1 MPDDLAAIVTGDP
14 VTVPAE
20 STYEPPELANYGSNK
35 TTFSAP
41 DGHNYIRIEG
51 TLRAEDG
58 STVTVYDYFATDA
71 HGNRT
76 GNILQRDY
84 SDGNGKIIREY
95 YDDAH
100 SGVSGKRYEINE
112 SLYNMTPTLRNS
124 INRGTDA
131 GTPTNYANSSVGA
144 SNGSLTLTYK
154 DENGQDVTY
163 TLTNRRSD
171 STYATTVSAN
181 PFNKLDELQNAVNN
195 ATAAKDAALKELEK
209 LFDSK
214 ESKIMDYFDSV
225 FKMIAENGWV
235 YDENV
240 NSDDK
245 EESQNYLNAML
256 QNNMYFV
263 TEVDTLDGTDFNYAT
278 KLATNVSKIFEVY
291 DEDAQ
296 NQALSK
302 YEAEKAEI
310 SSKEKQVDIRMNK
323 LETEQDA
330 IKTELDS
337 LKKIIDDNV
346 QATFKIFT

>member
-1 MPDDLAAIVTGDP
+1 
-14 VTVPAE
+14 
-20 STYEPPELANYGSNK
+20 
-35 TTFSAP
+35 
-41 DGHNYIRIEG
+41 
-51 TLRAEDG
+51 
-58 STVTVYDYFATDA
+58 
-71 HGNRT
+71 
-76 GNILQRDY
+76 
-84 SDGNGKIIREY
+84 
-95 YDDAH
+95 
-100 SGVSGKRYEINE
+100 
-112 SLYNMTPTLRNS
+112 
-124 INRGTDA
+124 
-131 GTPTNYANSSVGA
+131 
-144 SNGSLTLTYK
+144 
-154 DENGQDVTY
+154 
-163 TLTNRRSD
+163 
-171 STYATTVSAN
+171 
-181 PFNKLDELQNAVNN
+181 
-195 ATAAKDAALKELEK
+195 
-209 LFDSK
+209 
-214 ESKIMDYFDSV
+214 MDYFDSV
-225 FKMIAENGWV
+225 FKMISENGWV

-245 EESQNYLNAML
+245 EESKNYLNAML

-310 SSKEKQVDIRMNK
+310 NSKEKQVDIRMNK